1 RLAGLFAIIPAPFNQ
16 NPPFIVNEGA
26 RAQGSSGSDSYT
38 VRVARH
44 YGPYPAPSQTTRA
57 WFDFSLKLLTEQKLK
72 QLSEVQAW
80 LSSLL
85 PNGSMPSYK
94 VIELGFRLD
103 QRLIAISAEFPERTQ
118 DEAGRRRL
126 AIEILHAVNE
136 LAECRVNV
144 DAVYQRV
151 WPILDSLRG
160 SFNVRDAIIVFSR
173 LLGNSEEKLPDW
185 LYAEAMRCLGQNGA

>member
-1 RLAGLFAIIPAPFNQ
+1 
-16 NPPFIVNEGA
+16 
-26 RAQGSSGSDSYT
+26 
-38 VRVARH
+38 
-44 YGPYPAPSQTTRA
+44 
-57 WFDFSLKLLTEQKLK
+57 
-72 QLSEVQAW
+72 
-80 LSSLL
+80 
-85 PNGSMPSYK
+85 
-94 VIELGFRLD
+94 
-103 QRLIAISAEFPERTQ
+103 FPERTQ

-185 LYAEAMRCLGQNGA
+185 LYAEAMRCLGQNGAGQFDPSFWRSLPDAVKGRIWEQSFREG